1 MIKEVFILKCFDEY
15 REAMNYTKTI
25 FEDCVLLTMH
35 GENGKK
41 VHGPISKVNI
51 QEILNLF
58 DERKEWKGLTD
69 EDKREI
75 IDETEPEDR
84 GYVMALVEAKLKD
97 KNA

>member
-1 MIKEVFILKCFDEY
+1 MTTDRELMRRTWEFFSRYILVNEMAQESLDA
-15 REAMNYTKTI
+15 EAKTI
-25 FEDCVLLTMH
+25 LEALRARLA
-35 GENGKK
+35 
-41 VHGPISKVNI
+41 PP
-51 QEILNLF
+51 
-58 DERKEWKGLTD
+58 EREWQGLTQ